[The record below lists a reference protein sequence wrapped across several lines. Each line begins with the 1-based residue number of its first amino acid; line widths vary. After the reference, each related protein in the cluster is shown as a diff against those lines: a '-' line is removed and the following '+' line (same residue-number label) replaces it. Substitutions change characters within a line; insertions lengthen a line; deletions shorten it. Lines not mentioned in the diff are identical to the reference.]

1 VINRSH
7 SESAKE
13 KTMLVKLP
21 FFLILSALVAG
32 CVSGPSGG
40 PPPNYVEAEITDNP
54 IPRGSMVAMP
64 DLPGD
69 IGEPE

>member
-1 VINRSH
+1 
-7 SESAKE
+7 
-13 KTMLVKLP
+13 MLVRLP
-21 FFLILSALVAG
+21 FFLILAALVSG

-40 PPPNYVEAEITDNP
+40 QPPNYVETELTDNP

-69 IGEPE
+69 IGGPE

>member
-1 VINRSH
+1 MPLR
-7 SESAKE
+7 
-13 KTMLVKLP
+13 LP
-21 FFLILSALVAG
+21 LFLILSVLLAG
-32 CVSGPSGG
+32 CVSGSSGAQ
-40 PPPNYVEAEITDNP
+40 PPNYVEAELTDNP